1 LPAAGRQGPCHR
13 AQNDGARHGPTNH
26 RIAFHLLPRG
36 PAGNGPNPAVPSIQ
50 RTSGITAA
58 GGRLERVTV
67 GRSRRPALVDD
78 EARQPRA
85 FTRCAG

>member
-1 LPAAGRQGPCHR
+1 
-13 AQNDGARHGPTNH
+13 
-26 RIAFHLLPRG
+26 LPRG

-50 RTSGITAA
+50 RTSGNTAA

-85 FTRCAG
+85 PSRDVLDETLLLSDQAFVFLNALPAFAVT